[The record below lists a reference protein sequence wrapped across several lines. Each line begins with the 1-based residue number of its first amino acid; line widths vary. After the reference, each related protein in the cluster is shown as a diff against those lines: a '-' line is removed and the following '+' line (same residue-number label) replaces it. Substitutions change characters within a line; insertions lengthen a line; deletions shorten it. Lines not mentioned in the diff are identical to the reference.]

1 MYILKMQYNFE
12 KLFLVFKIIA
22 FEVVAGFS
30 LIYEQNTC
38 GRQSMIQR
46 YVFQLNLSWMNGKL
60 G

>member
-30 LIYEQNTC
+30 LVYE
-38 GRQSMIQR
+38 
-46 YVFQLNLSWMNGKL
+46 
-60 G
+60 